1 LRINHVDTSFP
12 SRQQKRLKLLGSVML
27 KTKPTLL
34 RTNLL
39 SESANPLWSG
49 LLLAVLATTFFSLA
63 TPLSRHAILLG
74 MNPTT
79 MLLGRMWISSLL
91 LAVMMRMGRHVNLR
105 FDRPGILAMLVV
117 GVSSSINILTY
128 YWALTRLESSLA
140 IMLFAINPIVVL
152 GLLALRGERLSPL
165 SLVRLALALGGV
177 YLLIGPGGEID
188 WVGVFLVMFSVVGF
202 AIQMVFTQW
211 YLRPYHATAVT
222 YYVAVI
228 STVGVTLWW
237 WLSGADLYVPG
248 LQGWV
253 SMIILAVVSTFL
265 ARLCFYAA
273 IQRMGSGQMSLLM
286 SLETMLSVAW
296 SILFLDEQLL
306 QWQWLGAGLILISAL
321 LAARERPKRHPA

>member
-1 LRINHVDTSFP
+1 
-12 SRQQKRLKLLGSVML
+12 ML
-27 KTKPTLL
+27 KTKSYFP

-63 TPLSRHAILLG
+63 TPISRHAILLG

-91 LAVMMRMGRHVNLR
+91 LALMMGMGNRVSLR
-105 FDRPGILAMLVV
+105 FDRPGMLGMLGV
-117 GVSSSINILTY
+117 GISSSINILAY
-128 YWALTRLESSLA
+128 YWALTRLESSMA
-140 IMLFAINPIVVL
+140 IMLFAVNPIAVL

-165 SLVRLALALGGV
+165 HLVRLALALGGV

-202 AIQMVFTQW
+202 AIQMVLTQW

-228 STVGVTLWW
+228 STVGVTVWW

-248 LQGWV
+248 WEGWV
-253 SMIILAVVSTFL
+253 SMVILAVVSTFL

-296 SILFLDEQLL
+296 SMLFLNEQLL
-306 QWQWLGAGLILISAL
+306 RWQWLGAALILISAL
-321 LAARERPKRHPA
+321 LATKARSKRQVV